1 MNPPENSPGVF
12 LNKAWKRLSPIPG
25 GAWLFSRL
33 IGWWVPYSGTIGARV
48 VELRPGYARVTL
60 RDRRRV
66 RNHLQSIHAVALV
79 NLGEVTSGLALYT
92 CLPPEFRG
100 IVTSIS
106 VEYYQKA
113 RGRLTAES
121 RVTLPPIVRRRDASS
136 APHRS
141 TAALSVVGDSRRTSA
156 SAVSRSQSRSQ
167 RQNF

>member
-1 MNPPENSPGVF
+1 M
-12 LNKAWKRLSPIPG
+12 PG

-33 IGWWVPYSGTIGARV
+33 IGWRVPYSGTIGARV

-66 RNHLQSIHAVALV
+66 RNHLRSIHAVALV

-92 CLPPEFRG
+92 CLPPDIRG

-106 VEYYQKA
+106 IDYYKKA

-121 RVTLPPIVRRRDASS
+121 TVTLPPIGSGIDHEVYAEITDGEGVRLA
-136 APHRS
+136 
-141 TAALSVVGDSRRTSA
+141 RTTVRWRLGPS
-156 SAVSRSQSRSQ
+156 
-167 RQNF
+167 

>member
-1 MNPPENSPGVF
+1 MNPAENSPGVF

-48 VELRPGYARVTL
+48 VALRPGYAQVTL

-66 RNHLQSIHAVALV
+66 RNHLRSIHAVALV

-121 RVTLPPIVRRRDASS
+121 RVTLPPIGSGIDHDVHAEIRDGEGTPLARTTVRWRLGPA
-136 APHRS
+136 
-141 TAALSVVGDSRRTSA
+141 
-156 SAVSRSQSRSQ
+156 
-167 RQNF
+167 